1 MAKAGRRR
9 IKKRV
14 KLPVRVRLLDGVE
27 VFPTLYRGR
36 ANGRN
41 FRLMAGYCGN
51 DGEIVKN
58 SVGEHVPFK
67 SIGQLVWK

>member
-1 MAKAGRRR
+1 MAKGRRR
-9 IKKRV
+9 IKKRE

-27 VFPTLYRGR
+27 VFPTRYTGR
-36 ANGRN
+36 VNDRR
-41 FRLMAGYCGN
+41 FKLMAGVSGK

-58 SVGEHVPFK
+58 SVGEPVPFK

>member
-27 VFPTLYRGR
+27 VFPTLY
-36 ANGRN
+36 NGRVN
-41 FRLMAGYCGN
+41 DRRFKLMAGVCGK

-58 SVGEHVPFK
+58 SVGEPVPFK